1 MCDDLAATMAEL
13 SERGA
18 TFDGE
23 VIEEQWGTTVQLV
36 VPGAGTMTL
45 YQPAY
50 TPPALDEDVQP
61 MW

>member
-1 MCDDLAATMAEL
+1 MAEL

-18 TFDGE
+18 EFDGE
-23 VIEEQWGTTVQLV
+23 VNEQEWGTTVQLV

-45 YQPAY
+45 YQPKY
-50 TPPALDEDVQP
+50 SPPAIDEDIQP